1 MSDISDINSVSGAR
15 GTNAAYYDT
24 NTASGIIGAS
34 DATDTNTAR
43 GKLYLCGTPIG
54 NLADFS
60 PRGIDALKNADLIA
74 AEDTRV
80 TLKLLNHF
88 DIKTPLTSYYEHNKI
103 KKGDMLIEKLLSGTN
118 IALVSDAGM
127 PVISDPG
134 EDLVRQCRKN
144 GIEVTVIPGP
154 CAAISALALSG
165 ISGVRFAFEGFLPV
179 NKKERAE
186 RLDEIKNDTRTLIF
200 YEAPHKISGTLSDL
214 FSALGNREI
223 AVCREI
229 TKKFEEVL
237 YSKLSDAVSHFEKTV
252 PKGEFV
258 LVVSGESP
266 EKLEQKKRESLPTA
280 EELIKTKA
288 NEGLYGKELVKAVA
302 EELSLPKREVYSIY
316 LKAEN
321 KL

>member
-1 MSDISDINSVSGAR
+1 MS
-15 GTNAAYYDT
+15 
-24 NTASGIIGAS
+24 
-34 DATDTNTAR
+34 

-60 PRGIDALKNADLIA
+60 PRAVDALKNADLIA

-88 DIKTPLTSYYEHNKI
+88 GIKTPLTSYYEHNKI
-103 KKGDMLIEKLLSGTN
+103 KKGDVLIEKLLSGDN

-134 EDLVRQCRKN
+134 EDLVRRCREN

-165 ISGVRFAFEGFLPV
+165 ICGARFAFEGFLPSA
-179 NKKERAE
+179 KKERAA
-186 RLDEIKNDTRTLIF
+186 RLCEIKNDTRTLIF
-200 YEAPHKISGTLSDL
+200 YEAPHKLSGTLSDL
-214 FSALGNREI
+214 YAAFGDREI
-223 AVCREI
+223 ALCREI

-237 YSKLSDAVSHFEKTV
+237 YMSLSTADAHFKETA

-266 EKLEQKKRESLPTA
+266 EKLEKERREALPTP
-280 EELIKTKA
+280 EELLKIKA
-288 NEGLYGKELVKAVA
+288 GEGLYGKELVKAVS